1 MGTKFANLHIK
12 TEDPTIIRQGLQHLN
27 NQMGIEL
34 TGRANDNRNV
44 IDHYLYNFEK
54 QEPIRETGL
63 KVTYYTS
70 QGRQWTSVLN
80 DYFEWGTI
88 EPVGELLSKF
98 MSEPIM
104 TIGFFDED
112 IFEFT
117 IFQNEGIK
125 FKKYFCGKWASEEYG
140 LNEEVIDIKYLKE
153 VLEIDQE
160 HIDKLLQI
168 ENPQQAVDKLSELIH
183 IHLWV
188 KSNWIVEDED
198 LAEKYSKLDLK
209 IM

>member
-1 MGTKFANLHIK
+1 MGTNFASLHIK
-12 TEDPTIIRQGLQHLN
+12 TEDPTIIKEGLQQLN
-27 NQMGIEL
+27 NQIGIEL
-34 TGRANDNRNV
+34 TGRVNDNRNV
-44 IDHYLYNFEK
+44 IDRYMYNSEK
-54 QEPIRETGL
+54 EEPIRETGL

-70 QGRQWTSVLN
+70 QERQWTSILN
-80 DYFEWGTI
+80 DYFEWGTV
-88 EPVGELLSKF
+88 EQVGELLSKF

-117 IFQNEGIK
+117 VFQNEEIK
-125 FKKYFCGKWASEEYG
+125 FKTYFCGEWAIEEYG
-140 LNEEVIDIKYLKE
+140 LNKEVIDIKYLEE

-160 HIDKLLQI
+160 SIDKLLQI
-168 ENPQQAVDKLSELIH
+168 ENPEQAVEELSKLTH

-198 LAEKYSKLDLK
+198 LTEKYAKLDLK